1 LIRRFGPAH
10 APSIAKEKNDA
21 LDNLCGFVDFVG
33 SGNGHLVHRRRA
45 DSHPVGHCVGSN
57 GNPPDSGAQGSWLAP
72 IVAGVALWLMD
83 TYIRSCKA
91 AGI

>member
-1 LIRRFGPAH
+1 M
-10 APSIAKEKNDA
+10 AKEQKDA
-21 LDNLCGFVDFVG
+21 LDNLYNFAGFVG
-33 SGNGHLVHRRRA
+33 CGIGNLVHRRRA

-72 IVAGVALWLMD
+72 IVASVALWLMD
-83 TYIRSCKA
+83 TYIRSCNA